1 MTSKK
6 YDFISDRR
14 SETINEG
21 KTFVEVN
28 INSNVT
34 SLAALN
40 YKILA

>member
-14 SETINEG
+14 MG
-21 KTFVEVN
+21 DGRKTFVEVN
-28 INSNVT
+28 INLNVT